1 MGQDCSRMA
10 VRLILFAFFSWPLGW
25 KWLLTTPAASGT
37 WQYVGR
43 QQQYL
48 VTQSSSRRP
57 THSLLPF
64 TQAEWKHQHSQTM
77 TLAKNSNAYST
88 EQIWLK
94 TVYDLI
100 ICVGRAAAP
109 APLMICANGRGWDP
123 VWRPHHLHLEGFYLA
138 REEWGQEMLTWGSS
152 WASGSPW
159 NSMQTSCVYGWGALI
174 VVRFS
179 KGTLTPK
186 D

>member
-1 MGQDCSRMA
+1 MFCSLHRRELERRKTQRLDSSEGKGNYLLCFWSSPIHMGQDCSRMA

-77 TLAKNSNAYST
+77 MLAKNSNAYST

-100 ICVGRAAAP
+100 MCVGRAAAP
-109 APLMICANGRGWDP
+109 APLMICANGRSWDP

-138 REEWGQEMLTWGSS
+138 REEWSQEMLT
-152 WASGSPW
+152 
-159 NSMQTSCVYGWGALI
+159 
-174 VVRFS
+174 
-179 KGTLTPK
+179 
-186 D
+186 